1 MINFK
6 NFKGSLIFLALVCI
20 GFMFAELINHRFWL
34 ADLEVYFKAA
44 QRISQGMKLYRYVED
59 GHYIFKYSPT
69 SAIYFIPLII
79 LDFEIAKVIYWLLLT
94 FLIVLGFIKCIK
106 LLEPSLLNDAR
117 KKQFN
122 WIVIG
127 VIFSLA
133 IHFLRELHLG
143 QVNYLLF
150 FIYLS
155 AVSDY
160 LNGKKYYPY
169 LIAISLFLK
178 PFALIF
184 IPYLLLKKEFKV
196 IALISVGIVA
206 LAILP
211 LLFYGSID
219 TTLQQ
224 YVAWMNELKI
234 ELSHKQGLLQNSN
247 HTIFSVV
254 ARYTPLQ
261 LIVES
266 PTAAKVYQLILLS
279 LLGLFV
285 FSFIR
290 LQQKATITSDR
301 KLLIAL
307 DFAML
312 ISLIP
317 LLAFT
322 SENAFIY
329 TMFLVFVIIIYF
341 NRMLLAEKIV
351 AVIGLLFIGGNFAE
365 VIGKKLS
372 QRLDEIS
379 LISVGAIILLFLI
392 YKLRKRG
399 VFYSDLE
406 K

>member
-6 NFKGSLIFLALVCI
+6 KLSGSLIFLALVCV

-34 ADLEVYFKAA
+34 SDLEVYYKAA
-44 QRISQGMKLYRYVED
+44 QRISKGMNLYRYVED

-79 LDFEIAKVIYWLLLT
+79 LNFGVAKIFYWLLLT
-94 FLIVLGFIKCIK
+94 FLIIVGFIYCIK
-106 LLEPSLLNDAR
+106 LLEPTLLNDDK

-122 WIVIG
+122 WVVIG

-150 FIYLS
+150 FIYLC
-155 AVSDY
+155 AVNDY
-160 LNGKKYYPY
+160 LNSKKYYPF
-169 LIAISLFLK
+169 LLACSLFLK

-184 IPYLLLKKEFKV
+184 IPYLLLKKEFKGIAIILLSVV
-196 IALISVGIVA
+196 I
-206 LAILP
+206 LAIIP
-211 LLFYGSID
+211 VFFIGSID
-219 TTLQQ
+219 GTVQQ
-224 YVAWMNELKI
+224 YLAWMNELKV
-234 ELSHKQGLLQNSN
+234 ELSHKQGLLKNSN

-254 ARYTPLQ
+254 ARYTPLK
-261 LIVES
+261 LFVES
-266 PTAAKVYQLILLS
+266 ALVAKVYQLVLLG

-285 FSFIR
+285 YSFIQ
-290 LQQKATITSDR
+290 LKQKATIEIDR
-301 KLLIAL
+301 KRLIAL

-329 TMFLVFVIIIYF
+329 TMFLVFAIIIYF
-341 NRMLLAEKIV
+341 NRMLLSEKIF

-372 QRLDEIS
+372 QTLDEIS
-379 LISVGAIILLFLI
+379 LISVGTIILLLLI

-399 VFYSDLE
+399 IFYSE
-406 K
+406 IQK

>member
-317 LLAFT
+317 MLAFT

-379 LISVGAIILLFLI
+379 LISVGAIILLF
-392 YKLRKRG
+392 
-399 VFYSDLE
+399 
-406 K
+406 

>member
-1 MINFK
+1 MINLK
-6 NFKGSLIFLALVCI
+6 KLHGSLVFLVLVCI

-34 ADLEVYFKAA
+34 SDLEVYYKAA
-44 QRISQGMKLYRYVED
+44 QRISNGMNLYRYVED
-59 GHYIFKYSPT
+59 GHYVFKYSPT
-69 SAIYFIPLII
+69 SAVYFIPLTI
-79 LDFEIAKVIYWLLLT
+79 LNFDIAKIVYWLFLT
-94 FLIVLGFIKCIK
+94 FLIVVGFRNCIK
-106 LLEPSLLNDAR
+106 LLQPTLLNDESN
-117 KKQFN
+117 KQFN
-122 WIVIG
+122 WVVIG
-127 VIFSLA
+127 ALFSLA

-155 AVSDY
+155 AVTDY
-160 LNGKKYYPY
+160 LNNKKYYPY

-184 IPYLLLKKEFKV
+184 VPYLLLKKEFKV
-196 IALISVGIVA
+196 IALIAVSIVV
-206 LAILP
+206 LAIIP
-211 LLFYGSID
+211 LFFYGSINN
-219 TTLQQ
+219 TTQQ
-224 YVAWMNELKI
+224 YLAWMNELKI

-266 PTAAKVYQLILLS
+266 TAIAKVYQII
-279 LLGLFV
+279 LLGLLGIFV
-285 FSFIR
+285 YSFIQ
-290 LQQKATITSDR
+290 LQQKATIETDR

-329 TMFLVFVIIIYF
+329 TMFLVFAIVIYF
-341 NRMLLAEKIV
+341 NRMLIVEKIF
-351 AVIGLLFIGGNFAE
+351 AVTGLLFIGGNFAE

-379 LISVGAIILLFLI
+379 LISVGAIILLLLI
-392 YKLRKRG
+392 YRLRKRG
-399 VFYSDLE
+399 VFYSSL
-406 K
+406 KN

>member
-184 IPYLLLKKEFKV
+184 IPYLLLKKEFKG

-211 LLFYGSID
+211 LFFYGSID

>member
-1 MINFK
+1 
-6 NFKGSLIFLALVCI
+6 
-20 GFMFAELINHRFWL
+20 
-34 ADLEVYFKAA
+34 
-44 QRISQGMKLYRYVED
+44 
-59 GHYIFKYSPT
+59 
-69 SAIYFIPLII
+69 
-79 LDFEIAKVIYWLLLT
+79 
-94 FLIVLGFIKCIK
+94 
-106 LLEPSLLNDAR
+106 
-117 KKQFN
+117 
-122 WIVIG
+122 
-127 VIFSLA
+127 
-133 IHFLRELHLG
+133 
-143 QVNYLLF
+143 
-150 FIYLS
+150 
-155 AVSDY
+155 
-160 LNGKKYYPY
+160 
-169 LIAISLFLK
+169 
-178 PFALIF
+178 
-184 IPYLLLKKEFKV
+184 
-196 IALISVGIVA
+196 
-206 LAILP
+206 
-211 LLFYGSID
+211 
-219 TTLQQ
+219 
-224 YVAWMNELKI
+224 MNELKI

>member
-1 MINFK
+1 
-6 NFKGSLIFLALVCI
+6 
-20 GFMFAELINHRFWL
+20 MFAELINHRFWL

-184 IPYLLLKKEFKV
+184 IPYLLLKKEFKG

-211 LLFYGSID
+211 LFFYGSID